1 MKLFVRVFG
10 FVQWLAAVA
19 IAALFVGV
27 QVYMLEQI
35 EGGGVAEALVEMGG
49 CIDAIG
55 GPAVAEMLGALV
67 GGVRLALDS
76 MSVTMP
82 ALLLSI
88 LLMLSALYCQRAG
101 GSGGR
106 GRHAADAPPA
116 GEATAHL
123 VKEPEAGNAKA
134 RDAQA

>member
-1 MKLFVRVFG
+1 MKLLIRVFG

-27 QVYMLEQI
+27 HVHTLEQI
-35 EGGGVAEALVEMGG
+35 EGGVVAEALVEMGG
-49 CIDAIG
+49 GIDAVG

-76 MSVTMP
+76 MSVTTP

-88 LLMLSALYCQRAG
+88 LLMLSALYCQRAAG
-101 GSGGR
+101 PGGR
-106 GRHAADAPPA
+106 KRNTVDTPPV
-116 GEATAHL
+116 GEPTVHL
-123 VKEPEAGNAKA
+123 EK
-134 RDAQA
+134 

>member
-1 MKLFVRVFG
+1 MRLLVRAFG
-10 FVQWLAAVA
+10 FVQWLAAVV

-27 QVYMLEQI
+27 QVHTLEKL
-35 EGGGVAEALVEMGG
+35 EEGGVAEALVEMGG
-49 CIDAIG
+49 GIDAIG

-76 MSVTMP
+76 MSVTTP

-88 LLMLSALYCQRAG
+88 LLMLSALYCQRAAG
-101 GSGGR
+101 PGGR
-106 GRHAADAPPA
+106 NRKAADAPPV
-116 GEATAHL
+116 GEPTAHL
-123 VKEPEAGNAKA
+123 GHQPDAGNVEA